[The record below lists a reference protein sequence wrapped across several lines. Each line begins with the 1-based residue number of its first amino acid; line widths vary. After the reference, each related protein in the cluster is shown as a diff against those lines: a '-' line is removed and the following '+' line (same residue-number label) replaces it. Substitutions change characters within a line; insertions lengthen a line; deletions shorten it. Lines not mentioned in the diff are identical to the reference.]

1 MVGSYALPATFRL
14 EWKWLKVK
22 ITLAYC
28 TMALLMNVGSYALPA
43 TFSLEWKWLIVTNT
57 VAYYPM
63 TLIIAIKRFIVQQ
76 STPSAPLPT
85 SIRLKSKEFS
95 LTKTLAY

>member
-1 MVGSYALPATFRL
+1 MTNTLAYYTMTLLMNINSFIVQYSTHMVGSYALPATFRL

-22 ITLAYC
+22 NTLAYC

-57 VAYYPM
+57 LAYYA
-63 TLIIAIKRFIVQQ
+63 LV
-76 STPSAPLPT
+76 L
-85 SIRLKSKEFS
+85 L
-95 LTKTLAY
+95 LT